1 MGVIYYNGKSSEEFG
16 IVVETTPNYEI
27 PERDYEI
34 LSIPGRNGDV
44 VIDKGNYKNVERSY
58 NIAIVAEEGS
68 FPFSAFKMANWLHSG
83 FGYCRLED
91 SYNPEIFMMAT
102 LQSSIDIVN
111 LLEQAGRATITFN
124 RKPQRF
130 LKVGEI
136 PIVIESHHAGGYDIC
151 NPTMFESKP
160 LIIITGSGN
169 GYVNIGNHRI
179 NLNNAGNELY
189 IDCEIEEAYY
199 NDVNMNSYVNYTNYF
214 PKLSTGVTN
223 VSFGGGIGTVTIIPR
238 WWTI

>member
-16 IVVETTPNYEI
+16 IVVEATPNYEI
-27 PERDYEI
+27 PERNYEI

-44 VIDKGNYKNVERSY
+44 VIDKGNYKNVDRSY
-58 NIAIVAEEGS
+58 DIAIIAEEGS
-68 FPFSAFKMANWLHSG
+68 FPFSAFKMASWLHSG

-102 LQSSIDIVN
+102 LQSSVN
-111 LLEQAGRATITFN
+111 IANILQQAGRATITFN
-124 RKPQRF
+124 RKPERF
-130 LKVGEI
+130 LKVGEV
-136 PIVIESHHAGGYDIC
+136 PILIEAHQAGGYDIC
-151 NPTMFESKP
+151 NPTAFESKP

-179 NLNNAGNELY
+179 TLDNAGNELY
-189 IDCEIEEAYY
+189 VDCEIEEAYY
-199 NDVNMNSYVNYTNYF
+199 NDVNMNSHVNYTNDF

-223 VSFGGGIGTVTIIPR
+223 VSFGGGVGTVTIIPR